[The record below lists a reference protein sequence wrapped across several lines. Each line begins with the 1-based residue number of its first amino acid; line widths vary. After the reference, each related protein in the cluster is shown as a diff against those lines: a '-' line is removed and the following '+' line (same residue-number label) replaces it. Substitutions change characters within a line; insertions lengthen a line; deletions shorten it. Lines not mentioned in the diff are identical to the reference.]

1 MRISQRT
8 LVAGV
13 MALSSCIA
21 AADPWS
27 YESETDKMTG
37 QSKHF
42 ATLFS
47 DNSIDLPFPY
57 SGANRGTLLIRQK
70 AKGSNEV
77 MFMIQK
83 GQMMCRSYRPC
94 TVSIRFDSKQ
104 PLKFEGTGNSSS
116 DPTVTFIQSANTFV
130 QEAKKAK
137 KILVQVDLYQAGLQI
152 FEFSPPTPL
161 EWPAIKK

>member
-1 MRISQRT
+1 MKYSRCT

-13 MALSSCIA
+13 LALTSCIA
-21 AADPWS
+21 SADKWS

-37 QSKHF
+37 QSKQF
-42 ATLFS
+42 ATIIS

-83 GQMMCRSYRPC
+83 GQMMCRSFHPC
-94 TVSIRFDSKQ
+94 TISIRFDTKQ
-104 PLKFEGTGNSSS
+104 PLKFEGSGNSSS

-152 FEFSPPTPL
+152 FEFSPPTSL
-161 EWPAIKK
+161 EWPQGKK